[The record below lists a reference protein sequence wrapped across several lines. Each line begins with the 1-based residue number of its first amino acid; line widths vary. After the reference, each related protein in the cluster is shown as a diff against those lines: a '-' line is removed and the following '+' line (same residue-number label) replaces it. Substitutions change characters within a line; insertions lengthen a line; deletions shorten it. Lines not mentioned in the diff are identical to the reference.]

1 MAAEPYSAAGETS
14 GPGEP
19 LVSTTLHWGTAQL
32 GAPPRDQPAPIPQ
45 TAEPGTRPAAD
56 PAGDH
61 PTGHTAAP
69 TGHTAAP
76 TGHTTDHA
84 GHVTAH
90 TGHVAGPPAGVVLPE
105 RPTHEP
111 DRPPTDPD
119 RPPQEPGRPPNA
131 PADRPAEQ
139 ATPTSDVATEADA
152 DADDDAVVE
161 LIRVAVVSRPLDD
174 VVDLVTRLEQSPEE
188 RATARSVLRL
198 AAVARSVEDVTRL
211 VELLGPPEYPADH
224 MDEAIRHAAEERPI
238 PEVSR
243 LVQLLSRPPHDPH
256 SGAEVVH
263 AAGTARSVE
272 DLMELMDSLRDH
284 TGDGSATHPIN
295 LAALTRRAPAEAD
308 ASAAPGTPGAQ
319 PAGAGQPSPAVAT
332 ATTPGRGRERT
343 PVTWLRR
350 VAGVLFLLCAAA
362 HVPMDWSHTPTVGL
376 SVAVGVAAV
385 CAVAGVALLLSGS
398 PFVAVA
404 ATLVA
409 GALTVGHL
417 VDDRVNSKTLG
428 YVLRPDGVAPPLPAL
443 SAMVATLAALLV
455 VALTVAGLRAA
466 ANRTPAPAPR
476 R

>member
-1 MAAEPYSAAGETS
+1 MAAESFSAAGETS
-14 GPGEP
+14 GTGEP
-19 LVSTTLHWGTAQL
+19 LVSTSLHWGTAQL

-45 TAEPGTRPAAD
+45 TAEPGAPPATA

-61 PTGHTAAP
+61 VTG
-69 TGHTAAP
+69 
-76 TGHTTDHA
+76 
-84 GHVTAH
+84 H
-90 TGHVAGPPAGVVLPE
+90 TGHVAATPAGVVIPD

-111 DRPPTDPD
+111 GGAPERPAQEPPRPPDASGE
-119 RPPQEPGRPPNA
+119 RPTEQAQSPA
-131 PADRPAEQ
+131 PAPA
-139 ATPTSDVATEADA
+139 AAPEAEVDA

-238 PEVSR
+238 PEVSQ
-243 LVQLLSRPPHDPH
+243 LVQMLSRPPHDPH
-256 SGAEVVH
+256 SGAEAVH

-284 TGDGSATHPIN
+284 AGEGSAAHPIN
-295 LAALTRRAPAEAD
+295 LAALSRRTPVEPD
-308 ASAAPGTPGAQ
+308 AATEPGTPDARS
-319 PAGAGQPSPAVAT
+319 AGAGKPATGPAS
-332 ATTPGRGRERT
+332 APAAPRRARERT

-350 VAGVLFLLCAAA
+350 AAGVLFLLCAAA
-362 HVPMDWSHTPTVGL
+362 HVPMDWSHTPTAGL
-376 SVAVGVAAV
+376 AVAVAVAAV
-385 CAVAGVALLLSGS
+385 CAVAGVTLCLSGS

-417 VDDRVNSKTLG
+417 VEGRVNSRTLG

-443 SAMVATLAALLV
+443 SAMIATLAALLV

-466 ANRTPAPAPR
+466 ANRTPAPR
-476 R
+476 G

>member
-32 GAPPRDQPAPIPQ
+32 GAPPREQPAPMPQ
-45 TAEPGTRPAAD
+45 TAEPGTRPATD
-56 PAGDH
+56 PAVDH
-61 PTGHTAAP
+61 PTGHTTAP
-69 TGHTAAP
+69 T
-76 TGHTTDHA
+76 

-90 TGHVAGPPAGVVLPE
+90 PGPITGPPAGVVLPE

-119 RPPQEPGRPPNA
+119 RPPQEPDRPPNA
-131 PADRPAEQ
+131 PAERPAEQ
-139 ATPTSDVATEADA
+139 AAPTPADVAEGATEV

-295 LAALTRRAPAEAD
+295 LAALTRRTPAEAD

-319 PAGAGQPSPAVAT
+319 PAGAGQPSPAMAT
-332 ATTPGRGRERT
+332 AAATPRRARERT

-455 VALTVAGLRAA
+455 VALTVAGLRAS
-466 ANRTPAPAPR
+466 ANRTPTQAPR